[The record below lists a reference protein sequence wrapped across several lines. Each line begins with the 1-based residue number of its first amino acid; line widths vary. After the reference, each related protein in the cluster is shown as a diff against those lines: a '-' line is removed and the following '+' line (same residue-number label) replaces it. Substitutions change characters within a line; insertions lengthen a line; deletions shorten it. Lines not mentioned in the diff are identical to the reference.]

1 MITHKA
7 RLEHLEQRCMTLAL
21 RCEVQEQTLDALR
34 RDNERLRG
42 RLERLERDTY
52 TAPPVRVGLSEPVGS
67 YVPHRRFWP

>member
-7 RLEHLEQRCMTLAL
+7 RIERLEQQCMTLLLKA
-21 RCEVQEQTLDALR
+21 EVAEKAMADLR

-52 TAPPVRVGLSEPVGS
+52 TTQPVTVDW
-67 YVPHRRFWP
+67 RRTGTPF